1 MLEMGLTDSLDV
13 FSIIHSIK
21 NSAHH
26 TFAMDLIT
34 TEPMSPDSQPHM
46 HSSEDT
52 EKVVLVDAQTLE
64 SFTNRIKECFPT
76 YIASV
81 ITDKHGL
88 VIHSQL
94 PPSMDENMLAL
105 SAICRERSFLDLSKY
120 QKIIRPLSQHVKI
133 IVLLDKSRQNY
144 LDVFKFYQLL
154 QNENPI

>member
-1 MLEMGLTDSLDV
+1 MGLTGSLDV
-13 FSIIHSIK
+13 FSIIHYIK
-21 NSAHH
+21 NSAHDI
-26 TFAMDLIT
+26 FAMDLIT
-34 TEPMSPDSQPHM
+34 TEHEPMSPDLQPHL
-46 HSSEDT
+46 HPSDDT
-52 EKVVLVDAQTLE
+52 EKVVLIDAQTLE

-88 VIHSQL
+88 VIHSAL

-105 SAICRERSFLDLSKY
+105 SAICRERNFLDLSKY
-120 QKIIRPLSQHVKI
+120 QKIIRPLSHQVKI

-144 LDVFKFYQLL
+144 VDVLRFYQLI